1 MLILGASCDLLGW
14 NRSRNFVH
22 AIELSGRK
30 FQPTGYQK
38 RLQLKQ
44 LDAIIHFYQRH
55 NPNAL
60 KAFVKRIRSSMK
72 NWLETTTRTAY
83 KLKSSLFS
91 LNVIATFKIKKI
103 KNPFFVSNFA
113 WNDEIRKYLRSVQNN
128 GSNNGSISSLWINGW
143 VWGMSNRW
151 PCIAHCLRI
160 EYFDSALRYSLPFLH
175 YNFSKKST

>member
-44 LDAIIHFYQRH
+44 LNAIINFYQRH

-60 KAFVKRIRSSMK
+60 KASVKRIRASVK
-72 NWLETTTRTAY
+72 N
-83 KLKSSLFS
+83 
-91 LNVIATFKIKKI
+91 
-103 KNPFFVSNFA
+103 
-113 WNDEIRKYLRSVQNN
+113 
-128 GSNNGSISSLWINGW
+128 
-143 VWGMSNRW
+143 
-151 PCIAHCLRI
+151 
-160 EYFDSALRYSLPFLH
+160 
-175 YNFSKKST
+175 